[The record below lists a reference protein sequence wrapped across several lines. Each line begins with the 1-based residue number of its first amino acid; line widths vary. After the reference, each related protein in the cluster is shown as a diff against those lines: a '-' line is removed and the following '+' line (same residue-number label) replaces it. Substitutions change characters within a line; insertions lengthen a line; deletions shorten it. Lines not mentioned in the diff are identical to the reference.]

1 MLGLQRKD
9 RVIILGVFN
18 ARVGNRRGE
27 WREVIGGCAEETCND
42 NERRLL
48 EFCATN
54 GLILCN
60 TWYQHNEI
68 HQFTWECSG
77 RGFISI
83 TDYFLMKRE
92 DRRRMD
98 IKVVGRN

>member
-9 RVIILGVFN
+9 RVIILGDFN

-27 WREVIGGCAEETCND
+27 WREVIGGCGEETCND

-54 GLILCN
+54 GLILCK
-60 TWYQHNEI
+60 TEI

-92 DRRRMD
+92 DRRRIKD
-98 IKVVGRN
+98 TKVVGRN